1 MQKQKPETR
10 DRYPHFLTIT
20 TRWMDNDVYSHV
32 NNVVYYS
39 WFDTAVNA
47 YMLREGVLSMDQG
60 PICLVVE
67 TGCQYFSAISFP
79 DTVHCGLRV
88 AHLGAS
94 SVRFE
99 IGIFRN
105 DEPAAAAQGHFV
117 HVCCDRVTHRPIAMP
132 KDMRAALEK
141 LRVMPVKPRDK
152 LANPVKRPGVIVG
165 DAGRVAQAK
174 TFDEAKWRK
183 KWPTRR
189 KSR

>member
-1 MQKQKPETR
+1 MTRPVPEAR

-88 AHLGAS
+88 AHLGTS

-105 DEPAAAAQGHFV
+105 DEPAAAAQGYFI
-117 HVCCDRVTHRPIAMP
+117 HVCCDRATHRPISMP
-132 KDMRAALEK
+132 EDMRRALEK
-141 LRVMPVKPRDK
+141 LRVMPSEPRGK
-152 LANPVKRPGVIVG
+152 LA
-165 DAGRVAQAK
+165 
-174 TFDEAKWRK
+174 
-183 KWPTRR
+183 
-189 KSR
+189 